1 MRFAGCP
8 GVVLP
13 GWPEESVIILQ
24 TKQPKSMKKQFF
36 QSFAAAVLLL
46 IFGGCSSGTKTE
58 GSDTTADTSAERF
71 KGKTLNILCWEGY
84 ADEAFTKAFA
94 DKYGVTVKGTYF
106 GSSDE
111 LVSKLQSGGGSAYD
125 LVSPSSDVASY
136 LIDADLVQPVDLSK
150 MGSSSGLPLPAL

>member
-1 MRFAGCP
+1 VAFALLIFAGC
-8 GVVLP
+8 G
-13 GWPEESVIILQ
+13 
-24 TKQPKSMKKQFF
+24 
-36 QSFAAAVLLL
+36 
-46 IFGGCSSGTKTE
+46 SGTKTD
-58 GSDTTADTSAERF
+58 GSNATAAADNSAERF